1 MDYKETLKKV
11 KLYSKI
17 VLKKK
22 KKQKTKIV
30 WFRVLQRRNTTS
42 RTFVNMEGFIA
53 AIGPHDY
60 GG

>member
-22 KKQKTKIV
+22 KKAKNKDCLVQGSPEKKHN
-30 WFRVLQRRNTTS
+30 Q
-42 RTFVNMEGFIA
+42 
-53 AIGPHDY
+53 
-60 GG
+60 